1 MDIAPEPGA
10 PDTRDWTVVLDGGCD
25 ECGYV
30 PHDAATTVD
39 RLESVAER
47 WRRVL
52 ERADVA
58 QRPAPRVWSPLEYA
72 GHSRDLI
79 EVLGE
84 RLAAMLESENPTY
97 ADFDGEEAVLAHEY
111 WKADPAALSRGIDEA
126 TARTLDVLGR
136 IGPRDWERTGRRG
149 DGYVFTIATL
159 CRYIVHDV
167 EHHLWDVNG

>member
-1 MDIAPEPGA
+1 MDAAPEPGA

-30 PHDAATTVD
+30 PHDPVTTGA
-39 RLESVAER
+39 RLEAVAER
-47 WRRVL
+47 WCRAL
-52 ERADVA
+52 ERSAVA

-84 RLAAMLESENPTY
+84 RIAAMLEFENPTY
-97 ADFDGEEAVLAHEY
+97 DDFDGEEAVLDHEY
-111 WKADPAALSRGIDEA
+111 WKADAVALSHGIDEA
-126 TARTLDVLGR
+126 TGRTLATLERLGSQ
-136 IGPRDWERTGRRG
+136 DWARTGRRG

-159 CRYIVHDV
+159 CQYIVHDV